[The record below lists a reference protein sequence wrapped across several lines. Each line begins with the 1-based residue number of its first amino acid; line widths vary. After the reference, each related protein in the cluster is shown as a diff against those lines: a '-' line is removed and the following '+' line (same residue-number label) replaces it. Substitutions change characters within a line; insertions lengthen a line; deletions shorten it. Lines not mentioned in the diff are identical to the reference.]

1 MATTSD
7 VKLQIAGIGHVYR
20 APVGTAPFSLDGY
33 QFNGG
38 AAQGGA
44 AGTSNPVGGEVSDDA
59 VAQRM
64 RELRGE

>member
-20 APVGTAPFSLDGY
+20 AAVGTKPFSLDGY

-38 AAQGGA
+38 AAQGGWSWI
-44 AGTSNPVGGEVSDDA
+44 GDTSSENMIEFEVDGLS
-59 VAQRM
+59 
-64 RELRGE
+64 LIHI